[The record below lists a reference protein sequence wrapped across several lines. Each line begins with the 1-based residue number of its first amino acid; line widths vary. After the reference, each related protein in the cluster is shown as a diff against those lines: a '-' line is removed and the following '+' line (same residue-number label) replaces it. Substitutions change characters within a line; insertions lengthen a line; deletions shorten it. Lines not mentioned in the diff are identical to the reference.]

1 MIHIMFISMKQEMK
15 NAKIQMKQLNLM
27 LEENQA
33 FMYSIWKK
41 RRISKQEK
49 DFDYKNVTNYKDITI
64 NKYQCSFMQKTKRL
78 IMFITKQVI

>member
-27 LEENQA
+27 LEENQV

-41 RRISKQEK
+41 QMILKQEK
-49 DFDYKNVTNYKDITI
+49 ILI
-64 NKYQCSFMQKTKRL
+64 IKRDRL
-78 IMFITKQVI
+78 

>member
-1 MIHIMFISMKQEMK
+1 MNHIMFISMKQEMK

-41 RRISKQEK
+41 RKISKQEK
-49 DFDYKNVTNYKDITI
+49 ILIIKNVTNYKDITI
-64 NKYQCSFMQKTKRL
+64 
-78 IMFITKQVI
+78 KQVPMLIHVENKKD